1 MPDLHSETYSSLL
14 RRYCSGEEPDLLTEG
29 AALGEEL
36 IAEGIDPMQIKAI
49 HDAAVADVIDPE
61 SEEAVVAAHRLL
73 LEVLVSYGTAYSAR
87 AERLLA
93 DADAAEQ
100 ARADGQER
108 ADQARLALLAS
119 VSHELGNPLTIVKA
133 NVASIRRFLED
144 RGGWHEDLNER
155 EADVTVA
162 VNRMMALREEL
173 LAASRNERRELE
185 IVPLPTVHFL
195 RRVARWARANSSG
208 KVTITEDYPAV
219 LPFVLA
225 DEGAL
230 LSILTNLLSNA
241 VRYTPAGGSVSLRA
255 RSEESNVVF
264 EVADSGIGISEEDQ
278 LRIYERFYRTA
289 EGRRATTFGVGVGL
303 SITRDLV
310 SALAGTIEVQSEV
323 GVGSTFTVTL
333 PAIERT
339 DGSD

>member
-1 MPDLHSETYSSLL
+1 MSDLPIETYSSLL
-14 RRYCSGEEPDLLTEG
+14 RRYCSSEELDLLTEG
-29 AALGEEL
+29 SALGEEL
-36 IAEGIDPMQIKAI
+36 IAAGIAPMEIKAI
-49 HDAAVADVIDPE
+49 HDAAVAEVIDPT
-61 SEEAVVAAHRLL
+61 SEQEVVAAQRLL
-73 LEVLVSYGTAYSAR
+73 LEVLVSYGTAYCAR

-93 DADAAEQ
+93 EADASEQ
-100 ARADGQER
+100 AHADGQAR

-133 NVASIRRFLED
+133 NVASIRRFLEE

-173 LAASRNERRELE
+173 LAASRNEQLELE
-185 IVPLPTVHFL
+185 IVPLPTTHFL
-195 RRVARWARANSSG
+195 RRVARWGRLGALG
-208 KVTITEDYPAV
+208 KVTIIEEYPAD
-219 LPFVLA
+219 LPYVLA

-230 LSILTNLLSNA
+230 LSILTNLMSNA

-255 RSEESNVVF
+255 RAEDAKVVF
-264 EVADSGIGISEEDQ
+264 DVVDTGIGIAEDDQ
-278 LRIYERFYRTA
+278 PRIYERFYRTEEA
-289 EGRRATTFGVGVGL
+289 KSATTFGVGLGL

-333 PAIERT
+333 PAVEPPEAG
-339 DGSD
+339 D